1 MDWNS
6 FKSIVAAIFSRFP
19 KLDFQFFDD
28 KIEYSVDETQCV
40 YTIEEFSALS
50 SSLSEYKTA
59 QTSIC
64 TSKKIEIFVEP
75 CGPRYGYRFM
85 DDDLD
90 ISDSAVSYKIS
101 PPSAE
106 LILAFLS
113 SIPEENIRNY
123 RRIISSH
130 MIERY
135 LTNEAGSFDLFY
147 MLSRVTKGVLSLKI
161 QTADAT
167 SETSLYQYANSLL
180 FTIAYN
186 TDCTFKII
194 HSLSELEIGRGR
206 TTRRHYM
213 RPDDIGTP
221 KLFYSSELIEQYN
234 LALSSDNPFV
244 QFIAYYHIMEYFFD
258 DVYSSELIR
267 NVREILLHPGFSVK
281 RPKEINKIINAVQK
295 KTRASRDEFQGTE
308 LEALELTIK
317 AFVSLAELKDNL
329 NDWGSGLIEYYRTH
343 EIIFS
348 KGDTFDLND
357 LGNEK
362 LPKKIAARIYKTR
375 NALVHHKS
383 NNTRIKE
390 RGIYHPFKDDKELA
404 QEMPLMRLI
413 AEAIMIKS
421 AEEI

>member
-1 MDWNS
+1 
-6 FKSIVAAIFSRFP
+6 
-19 KLDFQFFDD
+19 
-28 KIEYSVDETQCV
+28 
-40 YTIEEFSALS
+40 
-50 SSLSEYKTA
+50 
-59 QTSIC
+59 
-64 TSKKIEIFVEP
+64 
-75 CGPRYGYRFM
+75 
-85 DDDLD
+85 
-90 ISDSAVSYKIS
+90 
-101 PPSAE
+101 
-106 LILAFLS
+106 
-113 SIPEENIRNY
+113 
-123 RRIISSH
+123 

-135 LTNEAGSFDLFY
+135 LTNETGSFDLFY

-161 QTADAT
+161 QTADAM

-186 TDCTFKII
+186 TDYTFKII
-194 HSLSELEIGRGR
+194 HSLPELEIGRGR

-213 RPDDIGTP
+213 RLDDIETP

-234 LALSSDNPFV
+234 LALSSDDPFV
-244 QFIAYYHIMEYFFD
+244 KFIAYYHIMEYFFD
-258 DVYSSELIR
+258 DVYSGELIR

-281 RPKEINKIINAVQK
+281 KPKEINKIINAVQK

-329 NDWGSGLIEYYRTH
+329 NDWGSDLIEYYRTH

-390 RGIYHPFKDDKELA
+390 RGVYHPFKDDQELA
-404 QEMPLMRLI
+404 REMPLMRLI